1 MILDPTDQTIRD
13 EGFRF
18 VPFNRFLASPFVP
31 PNISFDTNTGEG
43 VMSVLP
49 RRMSGGGGGAGGGNI
64 QDDIGKNNPAFLS
77 DNFRTFDLAG
87 RYTDTVPATLQGDYD
102 VLGNKIEEFTPQN
115 PFSRAIDLGRTVGSG
130 VISAVTGIPFAG
142 PLIESGIG
150 KFKGMFPERQLGSAV
165 IDEFGNVYDEEE
177 LNRQNALG
185 GFYSEAARSARRR
198 KSRIENMLERQK
210 LGKTISIKNLREL
223 QAQEKKQEA
232 IDQAAFD
239 AAMAMGAGFYDT
251 LREGRGAS
259 VSRTSREEAGSG
271 FSDASES
278 GPFADGGRVGYMMGG
293 LTDLVDIYD

>member
-130 VISAVTGIPFAG
+130 VISAVTGIP
-142 PLIESGIG
+142 
-150 KFKGMFPERQLGSAV
+150 
-165 IDEFGNVYDEEE
+165 
-177 LNRQNALG
+177 
-185 GFYSEAARSARRR
+185 
-198 KSRIENMLERQK
+198 
-210 LGKTISIKNLREL
+210 L
-223 QAQEKKQEA
+223 Q
-232 IDQAAFD
+232 
-239 AAMAMGAGFYDT
+239 
-251 LREGRGAS
+251 
-259 VSRTSREEAGSG
+259 
-271 FSDASES
+271 
-278 GPFADGGRVGYMMGG
+278 G
-293 LTDLVDIYD
+293 LL

>member
-1 MILDPTDQTIRD
+1 MIIDPTDQTIRD

-77 DNFRTFDLAG
+77 DDFRTFDLAG
-87 RYTDTVPATLQGDYD
+87 RYTTDTVPATLQGDYD

-115 PFSRAIDLGRTVGSG
+115 PFSRAIDLGKKVGSG

-150 KFKGMFPERQLGSAV
+150 KFKSMFPERQLGAPV

-185 GFYSEAARSARRR
+185 GFYTEPARSARR
-198 KSRIENMLERQK
+198 K

-223 QAQEKKQEA
+223 QAKVKAQEA
-232 IDQAAFD
+232 IDKAAFD
-239 AAMAMGAGFYDT
+239 AAMAQGAAFYDT
-251 LREGRGAS
+251 LRGGRGAS

-271 FSDASES
+271 FGDVSES
-278 GPFADGGRVGYMMGG
+278 GPFADGGIV
-293 LTDLVDIYD
+293 DLVDIYD

>member
-1 MILDPTDQTIRD
+1 MIIDPTDQTIRD

-77 DNFRTFDLAG
+77 DDFRTFDFAG
-87 RYTDTVPATLQGDYD
+87 RYPDTVPATLQGDYD

-115 PFSRAIDLGRTVGSG
+115 PFSRAIDLGRKVGSG

-185 GFYSEAARSARRR
+185 GFYSDAARSARRR
-198 KSRIENMLERQK
+198 KSRIENMIQRQK

-223 QAQEKKQEA
+223 QAKVKAQEA
-232 IDQAAFD
+232 IDKAAFD
-239 AAMAMGAGFYDT
+239 AAMAQGAAFYDT
-251 LREGRGAS
+251 LRGGRGAS
-259 VSRTSREEAGSG
+259 VSRTSREQAGPG
-271 FSDASES
+271 FDDVSES
-278 GPFADGGRVGYMMGG
+278 ATFMDGGIV
-293 LTDLVDIYD
+293 DLVDIYD